1 MNRGREPGRS
11 PLMQFR
17 RHGRRMTIIDRY
29 VLAQVGKPL
38 LVSFV
43 IGLLMLL
50 AERFV
55 RILDLTLGKKG
66 SLTLVFEMLGYLVPH
81 YLGLAIP
88 ASIFLGLLY
97 GFNQMSRHA
106 EIDAFLA
113 AGVSLHRLARPVIM
127 LSVLASLLAV
137 FIFGWMQPY
146 TRYAYRALK
155 YTVQNV
161 EVFLLAEEGVFMQAG
176 RRTFIIDELDR
187 QNQRFRRLFL
197 FTDLGE
203 RGSETV
209 TAERGRLVRQRH
221 DPRPL
226 LILERGHRL
235 KIDGRPHPERAAEP
249 LPKFESGLFARAE
262 APLGREGA
270 LVFRPRGVDEREL
283 MLPELWAT
291 LDRPRAQA
299 TVNELHAEFHK
310 RLVAIL
316 TLPVLPFLAIP
327 FAIGQRRRQRAYRF
341 AVALAILIAYNE
353 AVQQGA
359 TAVRLGQLPAWL
371 GIWGPWFMLLT
382 FSLVRYYRTCFTL
395 RRDMFESLYELL
407 GSIAR
412 RSKALFRRSGKEEA
426 A

>member
-1 MNRGREPGRS
+1 MS
-11 PLMQFR
+11 
-17 RHGRRMTIIDRY
+17 IIDRY
-29 VLAQVGKPL
+29 VLSQVGRPL
-38 LVSFV
+38 LVSFI

-66 SLTLVFEMLGYLVPH
+66 SLSLVFEMLGYLVPH

-88 ASIFLGLLY
+88 AAIFLGLLF

-113 AGVSLHRLARPVIM
+113 AGISLHRLARPVIM
-127 LSVLASLLAV
+127 LSVVAAMLAV
-137 FIFGWMQPY
+137 FIFGWLQPY

-161 EVFLLAEEGVFMQAG
+161 EVFYLAEAGVFMQAG
-176 RRTFIIDELDR
+176 RRTFIIDEMDR
-187 QNQRFRRLFL
+187 QEQRFRRLFL
-197 FTDLGE
+197 FTD
-203 RGSETV
+203 RGARGLETV
-209 TAERGRLVRQRH
+209 TAERGRLVRQKD

-235 KIDGRPHPERAAEP
+235 KIEGRPQPGRRDVP
-249 LPKFESGLFARAE
+249 LPKFESGLFVRAE
-262 APLGREGA
+262 APLGRENA
-270 LVFRPRGVDEREL
+270 TVFRPRGVDEREL
-283 MLPELWAT
+283 TLPELWAT
-291 LDRPRAQA
+291 LDTPRAQA
-299 TVNELHAEFHK
+299 SVSELHAEFHK

-359 TAVRLGQLPAWL
+359 AAARMGHLSPWV
-371 GIWGPWFMLLT
+371 GIWGPWLALT
-382 FSLVRYYRTCFTL
+382 AFSLVRYYRACFTL

-407 GSIAR
+407 AAMSAR
-412 RSKALFRRSGKEEA
+412 VKALFRRRSGEA
-426 A
+426 AQ

>member
-1 MNRGREPGRS
+1 
-11 PLMQFR
+11 
-17 RHGRRMTIIDRY
+17 MTIIDRY

-38 LVSFV
+38 LVSFI

-55 RILDLTLGKKG
+55 RILDMTLGKKG
-66 SLTLVFEMLGYLVPH
+66 SLSLVFEMLGYLVPH

-88 ASIFLGLLY
+88 AAIFLGLLY
-97 GFNQMSRHA
+97 GFNQMSRQA

-113 AGVSLHRLARPVIM
+113 AGVSLHRLARPVIW
-127 LSVLASLLAV
+127 LSFVAALLAV
-137 FIFGWMQPY
+137 FIFGWLQPY

-161 EVFLLAEEGVFMQAG
+161 EVFYLAEEGVFMQAG
-176 RRTFIIDELDR
+176 RRTFIIDDLDR
-187 QNQRFRRLFL
+187 QNQRFRRIFL
-197 FTDLGE
+197 FTDHGE

-209 TAERGRLVRQRH
+209 TAERGWLVRQQD

-235 KIDGRPHPERAAEP
+235 KIDGKPHPERMNAP
-249 LPKFESGLFARAE
+249 LPKFESGLFVRAE
-262 APLGREGA
+262 APLGRENA

-283 MLPELWAT
+283 TLPELWAT
-291 LDRPRAQA
+291 LNTPRAQA
-299 TVNELHAEFHK
+299 SVNELHAEFHK

-316 TLPVLPFLAIP
+316 TLPLLPFLAIP

-359 TAVRLGQLPAWL
+359 AAVKMGQLSVWA
-371 GIWGPWFMLLT
+371 GIWGPWAALLV
-382 FSLVRYYRTCFTL
+382 FSLARYYRTCFTL

-407 GSIAR
+407 GAVTGR
-412 RSKALFRRSGKEEA
+412 VKALFWRGGRKGTA

>member
-1 MNRGREPGRS
+1 MS
-11 PLMQFR
+11 
-17 RHGRRMTIIDRY
+17 IIDRY
-29 VLAQVGKPL
+29 VLSQVGRPL

-66 SLTLVFEMLGYLVPH
+66 SLSLVFEMLGYLVPH

-88 ASIFLGLLY
+88 AAIFLGLLY

-113 AGVSLHRLARPVIM
+113 AGVSLHRLARPVIS
-127 LSVLASLLAV
+127 LSVLAALLAV
-137 FIFGWMQPY
+137 FIFGWLQPY

-161 EVFLLAEEGVFMQAG
+161 EVFYLAEEGVFMQAG
-176 RRTFIIDELDR
+176 KRTFILDKLDR
-187 QNQRFRRLFL
+187 QNQRFRRIFL
-197 FTDLGE
+197 FTDRGE
-203 RGSETV
+203 KGSETV
-209 TAERGRLVRQRH
+209 TAERGRLVRQKD

-235 KIDGRPHPERAAEP
+235 KIDGRPHPGRKDEP

-262 APLGREGA
+262 APLGRENA

-283 MLPELWAT
+283 TLPELWRT
-291 LDRPRAQA
+291 LDTPRAEA

-316 TLPVLPFLAIP
+316 TLPVLSFLAIP

-359 TAVRLGQLPAWL
+359 TAVRLGQLSEWV
-371 GIWGPWFMLLT
+371 GIWGPWVLLT
-382 FSLVRYYRTCFTL
+382 LFSAVRYYRTCFTL
-395 RRDMFESLYELL
+395 RRDMFESLYDVM
-407 GSIAR
+407 GRIAGWL
-412 RSKALFRRSGKEEA
+412 KGLFRRAGREEA
-426 A
+426 AG